1 MPVENP
7 EPTPQEQPQD
17 DWQQLAHDVREHW
30 NLEHPGIA
38 ALYENHVVP
47 KLHDKGLG
55 HLAITAE
62 DKAGGRFVHKYGN
75 VEQQEVDQVVGYLR
89 QNGETIPDKAGD
101 RTASYLKFMADT
113 VNDGILTGDPESV
126 KRQIDAH
133 VIKAEDVPQSYFV
146 FQQRIAREQGHGD
159 VEITPDMKRQLIEAA
174 QADQRGSLEKWM
186 EYLGGEDGSYPDW
199 FKRYTWDSV
208 IKLSAYDKEKAKF
221 DRRDSSTV
229 APYPELNREALAY
242 VFDTVNKFHILG
254 DRQVDDAKLKQ
265 LLKEAS
271 FGRLYAHA
279 AEATAPD
286 NPELRYDIRGSW
298 KKYTQTNDPRIA
310 RHLSGSLQGHG
321 TGWCTAGESTA
332 AAQLGMG
339 DFYVYYT
346 RDEDGKDKV
355 PRVAIRMQNGKVAEV
370 RGVNAAQELEPVMA
384 NIASEQLQ
392 GLPGGEQY
400 IQRAADMKRLTAIDN
415 LLSTDPD
422 TVLSKDDLLF
432 LYEFDRDI
440 QGFGYERDPRIDEI
454 KAKRGKRDLPEIV
467 RLLPEVL
474 SRQAASS
481 YRGYA
486 EIARATGAEVA
497 SEQEFGQLLE
507 AKMSE
512 WQQRG
517 VMEYVVRDFVENG
530 NKPNLLATPNVI
542 ADWQT
547 LRSAAVK
554 FGEDQLYGT
563 YIYAEKELYSQYSA
577 EELSGRPTEGAL
589 RLSIMP
595 SGNTKQ
601 LGYIPVET
609 QLATLKQLQADRPG
623 LNMRV
628 PSVLEAITYWQ
639 TLRARAGTLSGAGI
653 FNRTYIRHLD
663 LTPRRLGDWSGVPD
677 SSVYDVGKPVLFYS
691 GAESDVS
698 ARVLVG

>member
-1 MPVENP
+1 MPD
-7 EPTPQEQPQD
+7 QPRD
-17 DWQQLAHDVREHW
+17 DWEQLAHDAREHW
-30 NLEHPGIA
+30 DLEHPGVA

-75 VEQQEVDQVVGYLR
+75 VEQREVDHVVSYLR

-113 VNDGILTGDPESV
+113 VNDGILTGNPESV

-133 VIKAEDVPQSYFV
+133 VIRAEDVPQSYFA

-159 VEITPDMKRQLIEAA
+159 IEITPDMKRQLIEAA
-174 QADQRGSLEKWM
+174 QADQRGSLEKWV

-208 IKLSAYDKEKAKF
+208 VKLGAYDKEKAKF

-242 VFDTVNKFHILG
+242 VFDTVNKFHVLG
-254 DRQVDDAKLKQ
+254 DQQVDDAKLKQ
-265 LLKEAS
+265 LLKEGS

-286 NPELRYDIRGSW
+286 NPELRNDIRGSW
-298 KKYTQTNDPRIA
+298 KKYAQTNDPRIA

-355 PRVAIRMQNGKVAEV
+355 PRVAIRMQNGEVAEV

-384 NIASEQLQ
+384 DIASEQLQ

-415 LLSTDPD
+415 LLSKDPD

-454 KAKRGKRDLPEIV
+454 KAKRGERDLPEIV

-474 SRQAASS
+474 SNQAASS

-486 EIARATGAEVA
+486 EIAQATGAEVA
-497 SEQEFGQLLE
+497 SEQEFRQLLE
-507 AKMSE
+507 AKMGE
-512 WQQRG
+512 WQQSG
-517 VMEYVVRDFVENG
+517 VMEYVVRDFLENG

-554 FGEDQLYGT
+554 FGEDQPYKT
-563 YIYAEKELYSQYSA
+563 YIYREKELYSQYSA

-595 SGNTKQ
+595 SGSTKQ
-601 LGYIPVET
+601 LGYKPVET

-639 TLRARAGTLSGAGI
+639 TLRARAGTLSGDGT
-653 FNRTYIRHLD
+653 FDRTYIRHLD
-663 LTPRRLGDWSGVPD
+663 LTPRRIDGWSVVPG
-677 SSVYDVGKPVLFYS
+677 SRVYDGGGPTLDL
-691 GAESDVS
+691 SDAGGDGD